1 MMTTASLERV
11 MDGLGENE
19 KYNAVL
25 QGLSGILMG
34 KKKGK
39 DVAGG
44 TFEEV
49 FQLLDEMH
57 ANRIKCTIRSASA
70 VVDAATATTNISV
83 ITQGAVLKCE
93 LLYLVLDMTY
103 RLQHNCITQYSST
116 CSTLLALVSA
126 TRFRTNSVLLEYS
139 QLPALNC
146 SVVCAIAGYPF
157 YIMLLGGGDGDVL
170 TL

>member
-34 KKKGK
+34 KKKGRK
-39 DVAGG
+39 GGDAAGG

-49 FQLLDEMH
+49 YQLLDEMH

-83 ITQGAVLKCE
+83 ITQGA
-93 LLYLVLDMTY
+93 
-103 RLQHNCITQYSST
+103 
-116 CSTLLALVSA
+116 A
-126 TRFRTNSVLLEYS
+126 TS
-139 QLPALNC
+139 
-146 SVVCAIAGYPF
+146 I
-157 YIMLLGGGDGDVL
+157 
-170 TL
+170 